1 VCEKTRVLHLEGSGS
16 HLALQPVFQHGLG
29 SRPVG
34 ARRRSVLAVRETAE
48 LGRPGRTADEAHC
61 ARPSAFATLCV
72 ARKSS
77 AARPLQA
84 LAATRLQPW
93 WCAKYHLLLQVG
105 SEQDR
110 SQCRR
115 GCVKERRMHS
125 SARGVVHDLLR
136 SRLASNA
143 KRAVML
149 AFFACRSAPSE
160 ARTRVCVRCVHY
172 KKPLKRCTVTFSS
185 CDAQLFR
192 KVLKGLSVGAH
203 PLSRCLPP
211 YTRYFPLSGSHQ

>member
-1 VCEKTRVLHLEGSGS
+1 MRGPVPTWGSS
-16 HLALQPVFQHGLG
+16 RFFQWHG

-48 LGRPGRTADEAHC
+48 LGRPGRTAGEAHC
-61 ARPSAFATLCV
+61 ARHRPRSRLCI

-110 SQCRR
+110 SRCRR
-115 GCVKERRMHS
+115 GCVEKRRMHS

-136 SRLASNA
+136 SRLASN
-143 KRAVML
+143 
-149 AFFACRSAPSE
+149 
-160 ARTRVCVRCVHY
+160 
-172 KKPLKRCTVTFSS
+172 
-185 CDAQLFR
+185 
-192 KVLKGLSVGAH
+192 GLSCWPSLHAAVRPRKHAH
-203 PLSRCLPP
+203 VFVYVVCTIKS
-211 YTRYFPLSGSHQ
+211 F